1 MEFLFKGTDFP
12 ISGAVITSG
21 RLLETVLTGIPDDAK
36 TPGPGGIA
44 AETREIFKQLDE
56 VLTAAGVDKTTVAS
70 ARLYLQH
77 VNRDIAEVNIIWKEY
92 FGTHA
97 PVRRA
102 YGVDLQAGMLIE
114 AAFVAELP

>member
-1 MEFLFKGTDFP
+1 MDFS

-21 RLLETVLTGIPDDAK
+21 RLLETVLTGIPDDAHN
-36 TPGPGGIA
+36 PVAGGVE
-44 AETREIFKQLDE
+44 AETREILRQLDE
-56 VLTAAGVDKTTVAS
+56 VLSAAGVDKLAVAS

-77 VNRDIAEVNIIWKEY
+77 VNRDIAAVNVIWKEY
-92 FGTHA
+92 FGQHV

-102 YGVDLQAGMLIE
+102 YGVDLQMGMLIE